1 MSCNSC
7 EHLELNCENIWYC
20 ELTELTTS
28 HCDWCDRYEAAY
40 KSRDSDRER
49 IWCFEHQERCEGPE
63 TECKFLKD
71 GDFCKLFDK
80 TIIKHKKRST

>member
-1 MSCNSC
+1 MTVRDQAYWN
-7 EHLELNCENIWYC
+7 ENCDGDPTACLGCYRWGGDGICAEPDDLSI
-20 ELTELTTS
+20 E
-28 HCDWCDRYEAAY
+28 
-40 KSRDSDRER
+40 SDRER

-80 TIIKHKKRST
+80 TIIKHKKRL